1 MSLDG
6 LLFWGG
12 AIPLLLVIL
21 VPLVLIHELGHFVT
35 ARLVGI
41 RVLEFG
47 LGFPPRAKVLGHDH
61 ETEYTL
67 NFLPIGG
74 FVRLEGEE
82 AESDDPRAFSNA
94 PLYKQVLVL
103 LAGVTMNLLSAV
115 LLLFIVGWA
124 FNPITSP
131 TISLSNDPNDLNT
144 PARAAGLQDGETL
157 ISIDGQPFQT
167 QSILD
172 FSTTDPSATW
182 RDQLLSRAGQKVELV
197 VADTSGKERTV
208 DVQLRIPDATHPGA
222 LGVAVGSVVNTP
234 GNPVQAAGLAVG
246 GTLRAMSLIADTLGS
261 IVAGFASNPTQAPAG
276 VQGPVGIAS
285 DVGHVVA
292 QPNALMLFLLFM
304 GVISANL
311 ALVNILP
318 LPALDGGKIL
328 IMVLKRI
335 FGVHGVGAVEQWA
348 YVAGFAFLLAFIGW
362 ITYFDIVRGGA
373 P

>member
-1 MSLDG
+1 MTIEGVQFGFIAVLG
-6 LLFWGG
+6 
-12 AIPLLLVIL
+12 LLVIL
-21 VPLVLIHELGHFVT
+21 VPLVLLHELGHFIV

-67 NFLPIGG
+67 NYLPIGG

-82 AESDDPRAFSNA
+82 ADSDDPRAFGNA
-94 PLYKQVLVL
+94 GLFKQVIVLV
-103 LAGVTMNLLSAV
+103 AGVTMNLIMAV
-115 LLLFIVGWA
+115 VLLFIVAWA
-124 FNPITSP
+124 FNPITAP
-131 TISLSNDPNDLNT
+131 TITLSNEAGT
-144 PARAAGLQDGETL
+144 PAKVAGLQDGETL

-167 QSILD
+167 ESILT
-172 FSTTDPSATW
+172 FSSTDPTAAW
-182 RDQLLSRAGQKVELV
+182 RQQLLSHAGQKVELV
-197 VADTSGKERTV
+197 VANTSGIQRTV
-208 DVQLRIPDATHPGA
+208 EVQLRTPDATHAGA

-234 GNPVQAAGLAVG
+234 GNPSQAIGLAVN
-246 GTLRAMSLIADTLGS
+246 GTGRAMGLIAQTLGS
-261 IVAGFASNPTQAPAG
+261 IVTGFASNPTTAPAG
-276 VQGPVGIAS
+276 VQGPLGIAS
-285 DVGHVVA
+285 DVGHVA
-292 QPNALMLFLLFM
+292 TQPNALMLLLLFM
-304 GVISANL
+304 AVISANL

-318 LPALDGGKIL
+318 LPALDGGKVL
-328 IMVLKRI
+328 IMVLKLI